1 MSDRHCLA
9 LRQGTCDWELTQA
22 DYARESRG
30 INRAKDLMGLCHF
43 ISVRQSGSR
52 RARHGP
58 VGPDVAPCWYPRAGR
73 FGWPNRLRRPFAAEA
88 GAPNLLHPTSEF
100 SPHDCDA
107 HNASATSAANLFL
120 ILYSFSF
127 HTHCRCL
134 FSMSQRPSLPP
145 FSLLPRVSFNL
156 SQLVGENLCK

>member
-30 INRAKDLMGLCHF
+30 INRAKDLMGFCHF

-52 RARHGP
+52 RSRWARCCSLLVSTSRTVRLDGS
-58 VGPDVAPCWYPRAGR
+58 AGQI
-73 FGWPNRLRRPFAAEA
+73 FFIQ
-88 GAPNLLHPTSEF
+88 HPSFPLTI
-100 SPHDCDA
+100 A
-107 HNASATSAANLFL
+107 TRITRIATSAANLFL

-145 FSLLPRVSFNL
+145 LSFVPRVSFNL